1 MTARPLLTVDT
12 SNPTPPYEQLRRQLA
27 ELIQS
32 AALAPGDR
40 LPPLR
45 QLAADLG
52 LAVGTVARAY
62 RELESAGLISSRR
75 GGGTRVSATAP
86 SLSDSERHSSSTT
99 TPGPSSSKPPCWALT
114 TSKSSMQFHKPSQ
127 PDSPAGTHIRS
138 SATRAYQD
146 LPGGPGGPFKWLAE
160 GRTAS
165 SSVVA

>member
-1 MTARPLLTVDT
+1 MTARPSLTVDT

-62 RELESAGLISSRR
+62 RELESAGLVSSRR

-86 SLSDSERHSSSTT
+86 SLSDSERQRLLHNHA
-99 TPGPSSSKPPCWALT
+99 KAFVRQAALLGADE
-114 TSKSSMQFHKPSQ
+114 QQILGAISQ
-127 PDSPAGTHIRS
+127 AL
-138 SATRAYQD
+138 AT
-146 LPGGPGGPFKWLAE
+146 
-160 GRTAS
+160 
-165 SSVVA
+165 